1 MNFSEVELL
10 SLSQTSELLGNT
22 LALRTIQNI
31 GIKARLTNTQT
42 DITVAPIWSGIDQL
56 TNITGYEPVIL
67 NGVLFGTGRI
77 VSLTF
82 DEGTDTRF
90 KTYRA
95 EIQVVKDAD
104 SYNVFSGVFFQDIS
118 GYAKSYFPFLTTIQE
133 NSSFNQEN
141 SGIYDINRDISIE
154 VDSFYSGDAK
164 SLAKTIASGLI
175 YNYPFLNLIG
185 LTVGNP
191 YLNSGQGLYYNTESY
206 DNINQRY
213 SFSQKISTTPSG
225 FYTWKYTHSLNYD
238 VDGTIS
244 VSENGNII
252 STKIVSGNKYTSAL
266 NGWLSVSTGIYNRV
280 SDTCGGYFKNTSG
293 QLYFSGNVLI
303 SPQPIESS
311 LTKNIY
317 AGTIGYNYSYSN
329 SPALYSGYSYSYE
342 DEISLNEN
350 GYLTVSENGQL
361 QGFLKNN
368 TDNYN
373 NIKNVW
379 LSSKSGVEPRI
390 QSYLNSYSSGEEC
403 SNFNSGILTQSQE
416 TYSEYNSNISY
427 SYTYSTDINNQPSGD
442 FYKIIVSRSDTAPV
456 HSAVTYSIAHF
467 DEIVQSTK
475 QSTRGSFS
483 NKVDIISKT
492 GVTMDD
498 MLDAAFARVIKPNG
512 SDIYVNEFTYSYSPQ
527 ANSLSFQLG
536 YSYSNYKEMG
546 EYLL

>member
-1 MNFSEVELL
+1 MNFSGVELL

-56 TNITGYEPVIL
+56 TNITGYEPVTL
-67 NGVLFGTGRI
+67 NGVLFGTGRM

-104 SYNVFSGVFFQDIS
+104 SYNVLSGVFFQDIS
-118 GYAKSYFPFLTTIQE
+118 GYAKPYFPFLTTIQE
-133 NSSFNQEN
+133 NSSFNQVN

-213 SFSQKISTTPSG
+213 SFSQNISTTPSG

-252 STKIVSGNKYTSAL
+252 STKIVSGDKYISAS
-266 NGWLSVSTGIYNRV
+266 NGWLSVSTGIHSRV
-280 SDTCGGYFKNTSG
+280 LDTCSGYFKNTSG

-303 SPQPIESS
+303 SPQPVESS

-317 AGTIGYNYSYSN
+317 AGTIDYNYSYSN
-329 SPALYSGYSYSYE
+329 NPALYSGYSYSYE

-368 TDNYN
+368 TGNYN

-442 FYKIIVSRSDTAPV
+442 FYKITVSRSDTAPV

-483 NKVDIISKT
+483 NKVDIVSKT

-546 EYLL
+546 AYLL

>member
-1 MNFSEVELL
+1 MNFSGVELL

-31 GIKARLTNTQT
+31 GIRARLTNTQT

-67 NGVLFGTGRI
+67 NGVLFGTGRM
-77 VSLTF
+77 VSLSF

-104 SYNVFSGVFFQDIS
+104 SYNVLSGVFFQDIS
-118 GYAKSYFPFLTTIQE
+118 GYAKPYFPFLTTIQE
-133 NSSFNQEN
+133 NSSFNQVN

-185 LTVGNP
+185 LTVGDP

-213 SFSQKISTTPSG
+213 SFSQNISTTPSG

-238 VDGTIS
+238 VDGTVS

-252 STKIVSGNKYTSAL
+252 STKIVSGDKYTSAS

-280 SDTCGGYFKNTSG
+280 SDTCSGYFKNTSG
-293 QLYFSGNVLI
+293 QLYFSGNVFI
-303 SPQPIESS
+303 SPQPVESS

-317 AGTIGYNYSYSN
+317 AGTIDYNYSYSN
-329 SPALYSGYSYSYE
+329 NPALYSGYSYSYE
-342 DEISLNEN
+342 DEISVNEN

-368 TDNYN
+368 TGNYN

-379 LSSKSGVEPRI
+379 LSSKSGIEPRI

-442 FYKIIVSRSDTAPV
+442 FYKITVSRSDTAPV

-475 QSTRGSFS
+475 QSTRGSFT

-492 GVTMDD
+492 GVTMGN

>member
-1 MNFSEVELL
+1 MNFSGVELL
-10 SLSQTSELLGNT
+10 SLSQTSELLGNA

-67 NGVLFGTGRI
+67 NGVLFGTGRM
-77 VSLTF
+77 VSLSF

-104 SYNVFSGVFFQDIS
+104 SYNVLSGVFFQDIS
-118 GYAKSYFPFLTTIQE
+118 GYAKPYFPFLTTIQE
-133 NSSFNQEN
+133 NSSFNQVN
-141 SGIYDINRDISIE
+141 SGIYDINRDVSIE

-185 LTVGNP
+185 LTVGDP

-213 SFSQKISTTPSG
+213 SFSQNISTTPSG

-238 VDGTIS
+238 VDGTVS

-252 STKIVSGNKYTSAL
+252 STKIVSGNKYTSAS

-280 SDTCGGYFKNTSG
+280 SDTCSGYFKNTSG
-293 QLYFSGNVLI
+293 QLYFSGNVFI
-303 SPQPIESS
+303 SPQPVESS

-317 AGTIGYNYSYSN
+317 AGTIDYNYSYSN
-329 SPALYSGYSYSYE
+329 NPALYSGYSYSYE
-342 DEISLNEN
+342 DEISVNEN

-368 TDNYN
+368 TGNYN

-379 LSSKSGVEPRI
+379 LSSKSGIEPRI

-442 FYKIIVSRSDTAPV
+442 FYKITVSRSDTAPV

-475 QSTRGSFS
+475 QSTRGSFT

-492 GVTMDD
+492 GVTMGN

>member
-1 MNFSEVELL
+1 MNFSGVELL

-67 NGVLFGTGRI
+67 NGVLFGTGRM

-104 SYNVFSGVFFQDIS
+104 SYNVLSGVFFQDIS
-118 GYAKSYFPFLTTIQE
+118 GYAKPYFPFLTTIQE
-133 NSSFNQEN
+133 NSSFNQVN

-185 LTVGNP
+185 LTVGDP

-213 SFSQKISTTPSG
+213 SFSQNISTTPSG

-238 VDGTIS
+238 VDGTVS

-252 STKIVSGNKYTSAL
+252 STKIVSGDKYTSAS

-280 SDTCGGYFKNTSG
+280 SDTCSGYFKNTSG
-293 QLYFSGNVLI
+293 QLYFSGNVFI
-303 SPQPIESS
+303 SPQPVESS

-317 AGTIGYNYSYSN
+317 AGTIDYNYSYSN
-329 SPALYSGYSYSYE
+329 NPALYSGYSYSYE
-342 DEISLNEN
+342 DEISVNEN

-368 TDNYN
+368 TGNYN

-379 LSSKSGVEPRI
+379 LSSKSGIEPRI

-442 FYKIIVSRSDTAPV
+442 FYKITVSRSDTAPV

-475 QSTRGSFS
+475 QSTRGSFT

>member
-1 MNFSEVELL
+1 MNFSGVELL

-67 NGVLFGTGRI
+67 NGVLFGTGRM
-77 VSLTF
+77 VSLSF

-104 SYNVFSGVFFQDIS
+104 SYNVLSGVFFQDIS
-118 GYAKSYFPFLTTIQE
+118 GYAKPYFPFLTTIQE
-133 NSSFNQEN
+133 NSSFNQVN

-185 LTVGNP
+185 LTVGDP
-191 YLNSGQGLYYNTESY
+191 CLNSGQGLYYNTESY

-213 SFSQKISTTPSG
+213 SFSQNISTTPSG

-238 VDGTIS
+238 VDGTVS

-252 STKIVSGNKYTSAL
+252 STKIVSGNKYTSAS

-280 SDTCGGYFKNTSG
+280 SDTCSGYFKNTSG
-293 QLYFSGNVLI
+293 QLYFSGNVFI
-303 SPQPIESS
+303 SPQPVESS

-317 AGTIGYNYSYSN
+317 AGTIDYNYSYSN
-329 SPALYSGYSYSYE
+329 NPALYSGYSSSYE
-342 DEISLNEN
+342 DEISVNEN

-368 TDNYN
+368 TGNYN

-379 LSSKSGVEPRI
+379 LSSKSGIEPRI

-442 FYKIIVSRSDTAPV
+442 FYKITVSRSDTAPV

-475 QSTRGSFS
+475 QSTRGSFT

>member
-1 MNFSEVELL
+1 MNFSGVELL

-67 NGVLFGTGRI
+67 NGVLFGTGRM

-95 EIQVVKDAD
+95 EIQVVKDSD
-104 SYNVFSGVFFQDIS
+104 SYNVLSGVFFQDIS
-118 GYAKSYFPFLTTIQE
+118 GYAKPYFPFLTTIQE
-133 NSSFNQEN
+133 NSSFNQVN

-185 LTVGNP
+185 LTVGDP

-213 SFSQKISTTPSG
+213 SFSQNISTTPSG

-238 VDGTIS
+238 VDGTVS

-252 STKIVSGNKYTSAL
+252 STKIVSGDKYTSAS

-280 SDTCGGYFKNTSG
+280 SDTCSGYFKNTSG
-293 QLYFSGNVLI
+293 QLYFSGNVFI
-303 SPQPIESS
+303 SPQPVESS

-317 AGTIGYNYSYSN
+317 AGTIDYNYSYSN
-329 SPALYSGYSYSYE
+329 NPALYSGYSYSYE
-342 DEISLNEN
+342 DEISVNEN

-368 TDNYN
+368 TGNYN

-379 LSSKSGVEPRI
+379 LSSKSGIEPRI

-442 FYKIIVSRSDTAPV
+442 FYKITVSRSDTAPV

-475 QSTRGSFS
+475 QSTRGSFT